1 MTPVVGR
8 LLAGVLCLG
17 AACAAVPERVLTIS
31 GSMLGREGQVLRLQL
46 ERFRLAH
53 PDLRVALRDTPDAAD
68 QRHQLY
74 VQWLN
79 ARVGE
84 PDVLQLDVV
93 WTPEFAAAGWIHS
106 LDEFHP
112 SAGDFFE
119 TSRLGFANPRA
130 EPRSNI
136 ERVRYELANG
146 TLRRG
151 RYAVLDRAA
160 GSVPDWRELVDR
172 VSAWRLRYLDS
183 SGAWLDRWPPRD
195 TPDEVLPRAVE
206 FRLTLEDLGELRRVV
221 ALPSTFPSQ
230 GVGANGTIAT
240 SPAGELPLSPTGPG
254 GVVP

>member
-1 MTPVVGR
+1 MSSNRPAPRSTPTGFTLIEVLVALVVFAAMAAITWSALGQIAR
-8 LLAGVLCLG
+8 TRAALAVQQDRFAL
-17 AACAAVPERVLTIS
+17 AVRSVS
-31 GSMLGREGQVLRLQL
+31 DL
-46 ERFRLAH
+46 ER
-53 PDLRVALRDTPDAAD
+53 DLRQTVSRPLRGNYGETVPAL
-68 QRHQLY
+68 L
-74 VQWLN
+74 
-79 ARVGE
+79 G
-84 PDVLQLDVV
+84 
-93 WTPEFAAAGWIHS
+93 
-106 LDEFHP
+106 
-112 SAGDFFE
+112 AGDFFE